1 MRITKK
7 TILAIGL
14 IASSLT
20 LNSCDY
26 NDNNVVL
33 RRPTALV
40 TVYPSAPDGFFM
52 QLDES
57 MSLVPT
63 NMKASPFGDKKVRAL
78 VNYTIEE
85 ESYGGNQLSVYVNWI
100 DSIRTKQSVMTQGS
114 EEKDAKAFGNDPI
127 EIVRDWV
134 SVAEDGYVTLRIRT
148 LWGGITKHVINLVS
162 GVNKDNVYEFDLR
175 HNAQG
180 DTNGRM
186 GDALIAFDLN
196 SLWKKHPKELKIKLN
211 WLSFSGKKSAELSL
225 KMHTVTSVYNAENTL
240 IFASYRIKIEKKY
253 FSQARFYIALHL
265 RE

>member
-63 NMKASPFGDKKVRAL
+63 NIESLTVWRQESEGFGELYNRGRK
-78 VNYTIEE
+78 
-85 ESYGGNQLSVYVNWI
+85 
-100 DSIRTKQSVMTQGS
+100 
-114 EEKDAKAFGNDPI
+114 
-127 EIVRDWV
+127 
-134 SVAEDGYVTLRIRT
+134 LRRQPT
-148 LWGGITKHVINLVS
+148 ECVC
-162 GVNKDNVYEFDLR
+162 
-175 HNAQG
+175 
-180 DTNGRM
+180 
-186 GDALIAFDLN
+186 
-196 SLWKKHPKELKIKLN
+196 KLD
-211 WLSFSGKKSAELSL
+211 
-225 KMHTVTSVYNAENTL
+225 
-240 IFASYRIKIEKKY
+240 
-253 FSQARFYIALHL
+253 
-265 RE
+265 

>member
-100 DSIRTKQSVMTQGS
+100 DSIRTKQSVKIGR
-114 EEKDAKAFGNDPI
+114 A
-127 EIVRDWV
+127 
-134 SVAEDGYVTLRIRT
+134 
-148 LWGGITKHVINLVS
+148 HV
-162 GVNKDNVYEFDLR
+162 
-175 HNAQG
+175 
-180 DTNGRM
+180 
-186 GDALIAFDLN
+186 
-196 SLWKKHPKELKIKLN
+196 
-211 WLSFSGKKSAELSL
+211 
-225 KMHTVTSVYNAENTL
+225 
-240 IFASYRIKIEKKY
+240 
-253 FSQARFYIALHL
+253 
-265 RE
+265 

>member
-85 ESYGGNQLSVYVNWI
+85 ESYGGNQLCVC
-100 DSIRTKQSVMTQGS
+100 
-114 EEKDAKAFGNDPI
+114 
-127 EIVRDWV
+127 
-134 SVAEDGYVTLRIRT
+134 
-148 LWGGITKHVINLVS
+148 
-162 GVNKDNVYEFDLR
+162 
-175 HNAQG
+175 
-180 DTNGRM
+180 
-186 GDALIAFDLN
+186 
-196 SLWKKHPKELKIKLN
+196 KLD
-211 WLSFSGKKSAELSL
+211 
-225 KMHTVTSVYNAENTL
+225 
-240 IFASYRIKIEKKY
+240 
-253 FSQARFYIALHL
+253 
-265 RE
+265 